1 MKGSGSTYF
10 SLVTACAAAAY
21 LQTTQQSTQM
31 NFKAVIVLR
40 NCPKATSGNFR
51 SFYLWMN
58 NF

>member
-1 MKGSGSTYF
+1 MKGGGSTYF

-31 NFKAVIVLR
+31 NSKAVIVLW
-40 NCPKATSGNFR
+40 NCPKATSANFR
-51 SFYLWMN
+51 SFNLRMN